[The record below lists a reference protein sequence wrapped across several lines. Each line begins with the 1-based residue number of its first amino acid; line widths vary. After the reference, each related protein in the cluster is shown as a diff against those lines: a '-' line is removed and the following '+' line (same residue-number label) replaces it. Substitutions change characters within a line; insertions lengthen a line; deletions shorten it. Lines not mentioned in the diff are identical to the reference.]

1 MPGHGRQGNYPWGTS
16 PASAY
21 EHDGEGYMESAD
33 YQLPISQI
41 VDMPKAEEDA
51 GAIWIYG

>member
-1 MPGHGRQGNYPWGTS
+1 
-16 PASAY
+16 
-21 EHDGEGYMESAD
+21 MESAD